1 MSVDTLERDTLLAL
15 LGAARINYILDSGD
29 INPAEYDML
38 CTYYINRGDLVA
50 SGELPYGT
58 LKCRTGDMGT
68 WLYDRLERYF
78 GDAREATR
86 NEVL

>member
-1 MSVDTLERDTLLAL
+1 LSAETLERDSLEAL
-15 LGAARINYILDSGD
+15 LGRRRINYILETGELPDR
-29 INPAEYDML
+29 EYDL
-38 CTYYINRGDLVA
+38 LYTYYMNRGDLVA

-78 GDAREATR
+78 GEPHTATR
-86 NEVL
+86 GEVL